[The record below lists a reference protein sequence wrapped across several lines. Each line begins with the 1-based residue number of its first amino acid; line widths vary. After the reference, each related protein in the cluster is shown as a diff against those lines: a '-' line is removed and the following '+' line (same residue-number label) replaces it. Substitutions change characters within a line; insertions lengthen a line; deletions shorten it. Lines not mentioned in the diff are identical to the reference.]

1 MKEPPIIIEKEKFL
15 GRCVELVGRERQYVS
30 VIAVLFF
37 SGYLCNML
45 FHLRYSIAVLF
56 FSGYLCNML
65 FYLRYSTC
73 DYFCGCHCCDFT
85 WMPHLGNILELT
97 PICLKKMYTFRTLL
111 SKDSGLCLF
120 AFALTLQQRILFGK
134 LYIYCCVV
142 KSLK

>member
-1 MKEPPIIIEKEKFL
+1 MKEPLIIIKKVKFL
-15 GRCVELVGRERQYVS
+15 NRYVELVGRERQHFS

-97 PICLKKMYTFRTLL
+97 PICLKKMYTFRIFL
-111 SKDSGLCLF
+111 SKDTGLCQL
-120 AFALTLQQRILFGK
+120 ALATTLHQRIFSVSCA
-134 LYIYCCVV
+134 YIGV
-142 KSLK
+142 